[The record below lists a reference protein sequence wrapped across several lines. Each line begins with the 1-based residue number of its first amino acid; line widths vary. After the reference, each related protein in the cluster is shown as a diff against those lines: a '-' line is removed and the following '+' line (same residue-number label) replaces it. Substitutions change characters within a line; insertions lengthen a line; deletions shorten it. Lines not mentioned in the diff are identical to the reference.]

1 MTMPPQTLAKPS
13 LPAGYRWIVLAVATL
28 SQASAAFVTQ
38 GILVLAGFLQLQFGL
53 SGAQVGL
60 LVTASSFAPILS
72 LLLVG
77 DLLDRKPERSIILFG
92 AGTMAL
98 SLVAAAWG
106 SSYPLMLAG
115 LFFVGIGY
123 STVQPGGSR
132 SVSTWFRDTQRGTAM
147 GIRQAGLPLGG
158 ALAAAML
165 PHLTSTHGYRAAFL
179 CCALVAI
186 SGGLLFWRLYRPPDI
201 EIKTAGKTP
210 LRLADALGVLRRAW
224 MRRIVIAGAAMVSAQ
239 YAIVVYLMLFLRDR
253 HGLRL
258 EEGAILLI
266 VVQAFGAAGRIALSM
281 WTDLRAPDDR
291 FRTVRTSMLAT
302 CAGLAVLWVMPQGTP
317 LWAWMPL
324 AAWLGFFALGWYGP
338 WVTTIA
344 DSAETERVGLAL
356 GVAMTANQV
365 AIISVPPMLGA
376 LYDHARGFGLV
387 WGLVI
392 AWLLLARGL
401 IAFAG
406 SEERAVRPA

>member
-1 MTMPPQTLAKPS
+1 MTRVQPEAPPPS
-13 LPAGYRWIVLAVATL
+13 GYRWIVLAVATL
-28 SQASAAFVTQ
+28 SQASAAFVSQ

-53 SGAQVGL
+53 SGTQVGL

-72 LLLVG
+72 LLLIG
-77 DLLDRKPERSIILFG
+77 DLLDRKSERSIMLFG

-106 SSYPLMLAG
+106 SSYPVLLAG

-132 SVSTWFRDTQRGTAM
+132 SVSSWFRDTQRGTAM

-158 ALAAAML
+158 ALAAAVL
-165 PHLTSTHGYRAAFL
+165 PQLTSTHGYRAALL

-186 SGGLLFWRLYRPPDI
+186 SGGLLFWRLYRSPDI
-201 EIKTAGKTP
+201 EFKTAGKTGV
-210 LRLADALGVLRRAW
+210 RLADALCMLRRSW
-224 MRRIVIAGAAMVSAQ
+224 MRRIVASGAAMVSAQ
-239 YAIVVYLMLFLRDR
+239 YAVVVYLMLFLRDR
-253 HGLRL
+253 HGLHL
-258 EEGAILLI
+258 EAGALLLI
-266 VVQAFGAAGRIALSM
+266 VVQGFGAAGRIVLSI
-281 WTDLRAPDDR
+281 WTDLHVPADR
-291 FRTVRTSMLAT
+291 FRTVRMSMLAT
-302 CAGLAVLWVMPQGTP
+302 CAGLGFLWMMPTGMP
-317 LWAWMPL
+317 LWAWLPL

-344 DSAETERVGLAL
+344 DSAEKERVGLAL
-356 GVAMTANQV
+356 GLAMTANQV
-365 AIISVPPMLGA
+365 AIISVPPILGA

-392 AWLLLARGL
+392 GWLLLACGL
-401 IAFAG
+401 ITCAG
-406 SEERAVRPA
+406 GEEQPSRSA